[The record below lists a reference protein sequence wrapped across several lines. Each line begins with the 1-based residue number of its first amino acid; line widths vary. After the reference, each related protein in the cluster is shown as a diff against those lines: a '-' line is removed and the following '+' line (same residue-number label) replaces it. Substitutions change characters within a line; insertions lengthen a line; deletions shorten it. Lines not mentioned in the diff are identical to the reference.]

1 MHRIYVT
8 FISPFDLILSYCQ
21 LVCRRIPEDSTEAT
35 LAAVAMIFLEF
46 LQPTYQFSY
55 LFLSC
60 RRIPKDLTEA
70 TLAGGALSIVAAVAM
85 IFLFGM
91 ELQAFLQTSATTTV
105 IIDRSRDGDVMRI
118 NFNFSFPA
126 LSCEFASVDV
136 SDVLGTVS

>member
-1 MHRIYVT
+1 MQADPRGLDRGHPPVNYC
-8 FISPFDLILSYCQ
+8 SCCHNLS
-21 LVCRRIPEDSTEAT
+21 RMFSTS
-35 LAAVAMIFLEF
+35 VPIF
-46 LQPTYQFSY
+46 Y
-55 LFLSC
+55 SC